1 MFGGWGCGPFFGSTF
16 WGMGIL
22 GMGIQ
27 VLFWIVLIRFLVY
40 LFRRIGSRIPIRGF
54 IGQDEAL
61 NILQERYARGEIDL
75 EEYQKRKKELLR

>member
-1 MFGGWGCGPFFGSTF
+1 MFSGWGCGSFFGGGF

-27 VLFWIVLIRFLVY
+27 LLFWIVLIALIIY
-40 LFRRIGSRIPIRGF
+40 LFRRIGSRVHTRGF
-54 IGQDEAL
+54 TGQDPAL
-61 NILQERYARGEIDL
+61 DVLNERYARGEIDL